1 MKERGRQGWK
11 KHGDIHTPA
20 QNKTQRKTKA
30 TKKRCCFLFCFL
42 TKIIP
47 MASNHK
53 AWEAK
58 NIMPTKKIHTTTSL
72 YVNQAGI
79 KEDVQGVSKDLHGF
93 RGTPKVK

>member
-1 MKERGRQGWK
+1 MATYTCQPKTKHKERPTQLK
-11 KHGDIHTPA
+11 KVV
-20 QNKTQRKTKA
+20 
-30 TKKRCCFLFCFL
+30 FLFCFL

-58 NIMPTKKIHTTTSL
+58 NIMPTKEIHTTTSL

-79 KEDVQGVSKDLHGF
+79 KEDVQGMSKDPTWF
-93 RGTPKVK
+93 